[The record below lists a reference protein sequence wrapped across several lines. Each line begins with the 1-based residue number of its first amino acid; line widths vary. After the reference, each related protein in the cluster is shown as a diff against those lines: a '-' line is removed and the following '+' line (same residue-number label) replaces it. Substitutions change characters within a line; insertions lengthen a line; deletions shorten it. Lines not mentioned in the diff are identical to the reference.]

1 MVGKHGGNADHR
13 QPSVL
18 QFGQLL
24 LFQVEVWPL
33 RELQRVEAEVTRL
46 PAQLAVPS
54 RTWVETAFHD
64 HSKDRDLD
72 QTELSHRVAVA
83 GIESLDPIRLL
94 WQARDLVRL
103 LHTHTDEGEHAHAA
117 VLDLSLTEPLHVRIN
132 HNTVEVKVAVVELG
146 EAQGVPRLRARL
158 DICTSHGPQR
168 LLATRLGNHIL
179 EAGSEHE
186 LGLIHDGPGDT
197 RALPCH
203 SQCPRCGEADADAP
217 RGGSEARTGCALRSG
232 ASRCRNGIRAPQRRN
247 SLGGSGRCDKSSS
260 GHTERGTQ
268 GG

>member
-46 PAQLAVPS
+46 PAHLAVPS
-54 RTWVETAFHD
+54 LAWVKTAFHD

-117 VLDLSLTEPLHVRIN
+117 VLDLSLTEPLHVWVN
-132 HNTVEVKVAVVELG
+132 HNTVEVKVAVVELA
-146 EAQGVPRLRARL
+146 EAKRVPWLPARL
-158 DICTSHGPQR
+158 HVRTHHGPEG
-168 LLATRLGNHIL
+168 LLTPGLRHDVL
-179 EAGSEHE
+179 EAGGEDQ
-186 LGLIHDGPGDT
+186 LRLIHDAPEDATAAAGKRHRG
-197 RALPCH
+197 
-203 SQCPRCGEADADAP
+203 RCGEARA
-217 RGGSEARTGCALRSG
+217 G
-232 ASRCRNGIRAPQRRN
+232 ASRTQAEAHARRAATDGN
-247 SLGGSGRCDKSSS
+247 A
-260 GHTERGTQ
+260 RGA
-268 GG
+268 